1 MSTAPRRG
9 PFRVIALS
17 AVTTVR
23 VPDIGDF
30 KDIPVIEIL
39 VKSGDRVSKDSP
51 LIVLESDKATLDV
64 PSPEEGTIRELKIAI
79 GDRVS
84 VGSAILTLTQVANE
98 SQSSPQPPPA
108 ATPAAA
114 MSAPENTPSDADVA
128 ARPVLRIVQEA
139 APAASGRAAHGS
151 PSIRRMA
158 REFGVDLT
166 AVHGSGPRGRILR
179 EDLQQFVKTALA
191 ASPRSRSDSTGG
203 IDGDGSNS
211 LKLAPWPQVDFAKFG
226 PVERAPLSKIRKISA
241 ANLARNA
248 VLIPHVTNFEDA
260 DITELDAFRR
270 KLNMESRPTDP
281 KLTILPFL
289 MKAVGVTLAK
299 HPAFNASLDGDEVVL
314 KRYVHIGFAVDTPN
328 GLVVPVIRDV
338 DTKGVSQIAGEAAAL
353 SAQARDGKL
362 KSADMQGGC
371 FTVSSLGGIG
381 GTGFTPI
388 INAPE
393 VAILGVTR
401 AQMRPIWDDKE
412 FRPRLILP
420 LMLSWDH
427 RVVDGVAAARFLVHL
442 SGLLEDFRRVIL

>member
-1 MSTAPRRG
+1 
-9 PFRVIALS
+9 VITLG

-39 VKSGDRVSKDSP
+39 VKNGDRVSKDSP

-64 PSPEEGTIRELKIAI
+64 PSPEEGTVKELKIAL
-79 GDRVS
+79 GDRLS
-84 VGSAILTLTQVANE
+84 VGSIILTLEEVGNE
-98 SQSSPQPPPA
+98 STGSPQPPPA
-108 ATPAAA
+108 AAPATA
-114 MSAPENTPSDADVA
+114 MLASENTPSDAIVA
-128 ARPVLRIVQEA
+128 SRPPLRIVREA
-139 APAASGRAAHGS
+139 APTGGGRPPHGS

-158 REFGVDLT
+158 REFGVDLA
-166 AVHGSGPRGRILR
+166 AVRGSGPRGRIMR

-191 ASPRSRSDSTGG
+191 APLTGAPNSDGR
-203 IDGDGSNS
+203 IEGDG
-211 LKLAPWPQVDFAKFG
+211 LRAVKLAPWPQVDFAKFG
-226 PVERAPLSKIRKISA
+226 PIERAPLSKIRKISA

-270 KLNMESRPTDP
+270 KLNAESPPTDP

-299 HPAFNASLDGDEVVL
+299 YPTFNSSLDGDEVVL
-314 KRYVHIGFAVDTPN
+314 KRYIHIGFATDTPN

-338 DTKGVSQIAGEAAAL
+338 DTKGVNHIAGEAAAL
-353 SAQARDGKL
+353 ATQARDGKL
-362 KSADMQGGC
+362 KSTDMQGGC
-371 FTVSSLGGIG
+371 FTVSSLGAVG

-420 LMLSWDH
+420 LALSWDH

-442 SGLLEDFRRVIL
+442 SGLLEDFRRVML